1 MIMQM
6 RFRLGGIDIELS
18 FWFFAAVA
26 IFATFSDDILAF
38 YFIIPVI
45 IHETGH
51 LIAMAA
57 GRTKIESIR
66 FTAFGID
73 IQKRREQFPAL
84 GGELAVSFA
93 GPLANLIA
101 AAAIY
106 FFAFESMRSMLMISA
121 NIAIAAFN
129 LLPIGNLDGGEIA
142 RKISE
147 YYFKP
152 RTALMLSRIFS
163 LIALTP
169 LFAAAIF
176 LILLPQR
183 NFSLLLIC
191 VYLLADVIA
200 NT

>member
-1 MIMQM
+1 MN
-6 RFRLGGIDIELS
+6 FRLGGIDIELS

-26 IFATFSDDILAF
+26 AFAAFSDEVLAF
-38 YFIIPVI
+38 YFLIPII
-45 IHETGH
+45 IHESGH
-51 LIAMAA
+51 LIAIAA
-57 GRTKIESIR
+57 GPAKIESIR

-73 IQKRREQFPAL
+73 IKKRREQAPAL
-84 GGELAVSFA
+84 CGELAVSFA

-101 AAAIY
+101 AAVVY
-106 FFAFESMRSMLMISA
+106 FFAFKSMRSMLLISA
-121 NIAIAAFN
+121 NIAVAAFN

-152 RTALMLSRIFS
+152 RTALILSRIFS
-163 LIALTP
+163 LIALAP